1 MSPFSVRRSDLAKLD
16 VLETKFNIYEELS
29 KQMLDKL
36 EAAVDKIS
44 EANSTIAN
52 ILTKHDARIEE
63 TLKNDQ
69 VFMKEIDEMKAENKE
84 DHKRVYK
91 RIESLEA
98 KIEEFVKF
106 RWIFVGAV
114 IIISFMFSQSS
125 FVVDILTPAE
135 EPAKIERSK

>member
-1 MSPFSVRRSDLAKLD
+1 MSPFQLRRSDLAKLD
-16 VLETKFNIYEELS
+16 VLETKFNIYEDLS

-91 RIESLEA
+91 RIESLEL
-98 KIEEFVKF
+98 KIEEFVKY

-114 IIISFMFSQSS
+114 IIISFMFSQST
-125 FVVDILTPAE
+125 FVVDILTPVE
-135 EPAKIERSK
+135 KPAKIERSK